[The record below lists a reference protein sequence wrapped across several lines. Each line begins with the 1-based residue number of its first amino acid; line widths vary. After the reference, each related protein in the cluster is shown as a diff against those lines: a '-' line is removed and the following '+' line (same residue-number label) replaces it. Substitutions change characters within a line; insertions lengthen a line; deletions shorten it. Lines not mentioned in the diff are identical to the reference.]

1 MNQQQQLEDLETRV
15 AFQEDTLDK
24 MSTEMAQQG
33 VEIERLTRII
43 KVLHQQLK
51 QVAPDQ
57 NSAPDEESPPPHY

>member
-24 MSTEMAQQG
+24 MSAEMAQQG
-33 VEIERLTRII
+33 VEIERLSRIV

-57 NSAPDEESPPPHY
+57 ISAPEEESPPPHY

>member
-33 VEIERLTRII
+33 IEIERLTRIVKI
-43 KVLHQQLK
+43 LHQQLK

-57 NSAPDEESPPPHY
+57 NSAPDEEPPPPHY